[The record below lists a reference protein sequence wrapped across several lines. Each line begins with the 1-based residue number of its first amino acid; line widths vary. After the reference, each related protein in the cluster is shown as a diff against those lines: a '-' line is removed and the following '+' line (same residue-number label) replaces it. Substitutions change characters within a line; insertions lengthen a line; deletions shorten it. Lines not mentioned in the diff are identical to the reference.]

1 MKKTIIIFLTFF
13 FIFDASAQNKKYD
26 KILKDID
33 IVEYV
38 KNVPIGS
45 YKEFWNSVVVNNK
58 RMSEFKKAAE
68 KNTPAFQAARKD
80 MGEAQMFVQIAIESQ
95 RTYDLKKI
103 TDTLIAYTGANT
115 IWPKLTLDIVADDSP
130 NAYCY
135 PEGQVFITGALLDA
149 TNCDFGQLLG
159 VFAHE
164 CAHVLLFHH
173 YTSAWA
179 IQKKLIT
186 NTAVAASVAAVNAM
200 ANAYAQANGAVD
212 NSSWDSVNR
221 TTVQLANA
229 AYDDAMHRFRYKYA
243 RGEEYEADVIAYRFL
258 EWCGIGGESYINAL
272 ETIAKDDD
280 LYYGKDEDHP
290 KTSDRVALLRY
301 MASTYPMFQ

>member
-1 MKKTIIIFLTFF
+1 MKRSIIIILTLFL
-13 FIFDASAQNKKYD
+13 IFDASAQNKKFD

-38 KNVPIGS
+38 RNVPIGS
-45 YKEFWNSVVVNNK
+45 YNEFWNSVVANNK
-58 RMSEFKKAAE
+58 RMAEFRKAAE
-68 KNTPAFQAARKD
+68 KNTTAFQAARKD
-80 MGEAQMFVQIAIESQ
+80 MGEAQMYVQMAIKSQ
-95 RTYDLKKI
+95 HTYDLKGI
-103 TDTLIAYTGANT
+103 TDTLIAHVGANT
-115 IWPKLTLDIVADDSP
+115 IWPQLTLDIVADDSP

-149 TNCDFGQLLG
+149 TKYDFCQLLG
-159 VFAHE
+159 VFTHE
-164 CAHVLLFHH
+164 CAHVLLLHH
-173 YTSAWA
+173 FTSAWA

-186 NTAVAASVAAVNAM
+186 NQAVAASVSAINAM
-200 ANAYAQANGAVD
+200 ANAYAQANGAAD

-258 EWCGIGGESYINAL
+258 EWCGYGGESYINAL

-280 LYYGKDEDHP
+280 MYYGKDEDHP